1 MHNITKVYYNAALEL
16 GFGSLQLVDEMAGF
30 TISLGKRHYHFR
42 GGFTPFNS
50 ISSVSIGM
58 NKYVTNKILEA
69 AGIPVPKATVIKL
82 NEFVEN
88 NNQIADLNYPV
99 VAKPCLSSACGRD
112 VVCNIKSPEGLLA
125 YLKETTSDENLI
137 SVEEYHPGL
146 RSYRVLVFYGKVIG
160 VVERI
165 PAHVVGDGIKSIR
178 SLIREQNIIRKK
190 LKETIPTGPIRI
202 NEETRTIFQDMGIT
216 LKSVPEK
223 GQVIPIR
230 YICNSTFG
238 GTFYSYKPDIIC
250 KENAELASRAAA
262 ALDLN
267 LAGFDV
273 LCENIGTPIAKSR
286 GFFIEVNIDPDIT
299 IHENGFSNTKVSVS
313 KVMLK
318 KLIAE
323 HPFHYITSR
332 YPLGKLYKIGIAA
345 CALVAFIGAMI
356 TYV

>member
-1 MHNITKVYYNAALEL
+1 MHNITKLYYKAGLEL
-16 GFGSLQLVDEMAGF
+16 AFGTLHLVDEMDGF
-30 TISLGKRHYHFR
+30 TITLGKKNYHFR

-69 AGIPVPKATVIKL
+69 AGIPVPKATVVELKEYIK
-82 NEFVEN
+82 NDYE
-88 NNQIADLNYPV
+88 IGDLKYPV

-112 VVCNIKSPEGLLA
+112 VVCNIKNKERLLD
-125 YLKETTSDENLI
+125 YLQETTSDKNLI
-137 SVEEYHPGL
+137 SVEEYHAGL

-165 PAHVVGDGIKSIR
+165 PAHVVGDGVKSIR

-202 NEETRTIFQDMGIT
+202 NEETKTILDEMGIT
-216 LKSVPEK
+216 LKYIPEK

-238 GTFYSYKPDIIC
+238 GTFYSYPPSIIC
-250 KENAELASRAAA
+250 KENAAMAVRAAQ

-273 LCENIGTPIAKSR
+273 LCENIGLPIAKSR

-299 IHENGFSNTKVSVS
+299 IHENGFSNTKVAVS
-313 KVMLK
+313 KVMMK
-318 KLIAE
+318 KLISE
-323 HPFHYITSR
+323 HPIHYVTSR
-332 YPLGKLYKIGIAA
+332 YSFGKYLKVGLAA
-345 CALVAFIGAMI
+345 CALVAIICAVT